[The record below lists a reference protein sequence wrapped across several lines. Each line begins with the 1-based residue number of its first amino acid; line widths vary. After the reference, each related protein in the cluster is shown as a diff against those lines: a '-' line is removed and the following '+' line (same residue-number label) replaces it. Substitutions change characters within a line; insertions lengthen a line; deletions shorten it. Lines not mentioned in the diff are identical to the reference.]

1 MVLVVL
7 GHGADYGTSQYASF
21 RFTYLFVYIFHM
33 PLFLFISGLFFKDLY
48 IRKKIM
54 YYIAIGFAMKILI
67 CFLHILLGYDKLSF
81 NLLGDSEIPWFMFVL
96 AIFTGVTHV
105 TRFINKK
112 FLLLFSVLLACFVG
126 YDKNIGDFLYL
137 SRGIIFYPFYLLGTM
152 ISKEDILNFYKT
164 HDRLKII
171 YGLIVLTISICL
183 FWYFVDQLYFLRPLF
198 TARNSFYHIKVAL
211 RWAWALRLFYYFLV
225 VIISLAFMSLIS
237 VKQLPYISKWG
248 SRTLSVFFWHNCV
261 LQLLHYYGFFT
272 LLYEN
277 KVGRGSLIF
286 LAILITIVLSQNCF
300 GSCLDKIK
308 KAVFTDSKL

>member
-1 MVLVVL
+1 
-7 GHGADYGTSQYASF
+7 
-21 RFTYLFVYIFHM
+21 
-33 PLFLFISGLFFKDLY
+33 
-48 IRKKIM
+48 M

-67 CFLHILLGYDKLSF
+67 CFLHILFGDDKLSF

-96 AIFTGVTHV
+96 AIFTGLTHI

-112 FLLLFSVLLACFVG
+112 FLLLFSILLACFVG

-137 SRGIIFYPFYLLGTM
+137 SRAIVFYPFYLLGTM
-152 ISKEDILNFYKT
+152 LSKEDVLNFYQA

-171 YGLIVLTISICL
+171 YGLIVITISICL
-183 FWYFVDQLYFLRPLF
+183 FWRFVDQLYFLRPLF

-211 RWAWALRLFYYFLV
+211 RWAWAFRLFYYFLV

-248 SRTLSVFFWHNCV
+248 GRTLSVFFLHSCV
-261 LQLLHYYGFFT
+261 LQVLHHYGFFT
-272 LLYEN
+272 LLYGN

-286 LAILITIVLSQNCF
+286 LAIIITIVLSQDCF

-308 KAVFTDSKL
+308 KAILADSKS